1 MKIEVKSNKLKLSI
15 ILVGIWKPG
24 NIGEQLDWLDMGGGR
39 SDVFG
44 LWEAMLG
51 CLREHPG
58 HIRQGFYSHIW
69 GGGRASLSR
78 I

>member
-1 MKIEVKSNKLKLSI
+1 
-15 ILVGIWKPG
+15 
-24 NIGEQLDWLDMGGGR
+24 LDMGGGR